1 VTQLATAD
9 APILVYDG
17 DCAFCSR
24 AVQFVL
30 KHDHRRGTL
39 RFAAR
44 TGEAGRA
51 VRVRHAELANVDSLV
66 WVELRDG
73 AERTRVHAD
82 AVLAVAEYLGGHW
95 RWFGRTARL
104 IPRPLRDLAY
114 RIIARVRKRVVRGA
128 PVCLVLPPEA
138 RAREMP

>member
-1 VTQLATAD
+1 MTQLATPD

-44 TGEAGRA
+44 TGAAGRA
-51 VRVRHAELANVDSLV
+51 VRVRHAELAHVDSLV
-66 WVELRDG
+66 WVEHVDG
-73 AERTRVHAD
+73 AERTRIHAD
-82 AVLAVAEYLGGHW
+82 AVLAVAEYLGGPW
-95 RWFGRTARL
+95 RGLGRAARI
-104 IPRPLRDLAY
+104 IPRPLRDLGY
-114 RIIARVRKRVVRGA
+114 RTIAAVRKRVVRGA
-128 PVCLVLPPEA
+128 PVCLVLPPDA

>member
-1 VTQLATAD
+1 MTLLATPD

-24 AVQFVL
+24 AVRFVL
-30 KHDHRRGTL
+30 KHDHRRRTL

-44 TGEAGRA
+44 TGNAGGD
-51 VRVRHAELANVDSLV
+51 VRVRHPELAHVDSLV
-66 WVELRDG
+66 WVEHVGGR
-73 AERTRVHAD
+73 EWTRIHAD
-82 AVLAVAEYLGGHW
+82 AVLAVAEYLGGPW
-95 RWFGRTARL
+95 RRLGRAARF
-104 IPRPLRDLAY
+104 IPRPVRDLGY
-114 RIIARVRKRVVRGA
+114 RTIARIRKRIVRGA

>member
-1 VTQLATAD
+1 VTLLATPD

-24 AVQFVL
+24 AVRFIL
-30 KHDHRRGTL
+30 RHDHRRHTL

-51 VRVRHAELANVDSLV
+51 VRVRHAELADVESLV
-66 WVELRDG
+66 WVEADDG
-73 AERTRVHAD
+73 GERTRIHAD
-82 AVLAVAEYLGGHW
+82 AVLAVAEYLGGAW
-95 RWFGRTARL
+95 RMLGRLARI

-114 RIIARVRKRVVRGA
+114 VAVARVRRRLVRGA

-138 RAREMP
+138 KAREMP